1 MRIVDIRQRTFPL
14 NVAIANAAISFDDM
28 TASVVAVV
36 TDVVRNGKPVVGYG
50 FDSVGRYGHG
60 GLLAE
65 RFAPRVLAAEP
76 GSLLD
81 GSGRNLD
88 PDKVWAAA
96 MRNEKPAGHGE
107 RSGAVG
113 LLDTAVWDAVAK
125 IEDRPLWRVLHQRY
139 GRGPAPTAVPVYGSG
154 GHYRPDG
161 NVASLADEVR
171 AMLGL
176 GYVRVKIKAGG
187 APLAEDRRR
196 IEAVLKVLP
205 RPDRLA
211 LDLNGALAPAVAE
224 AFLDA
229 VAPYGLGWVEEPAPP
244 LDFVTSA
251 RLAERYPHPLATG
264 ENLFAADEA
273 RNLLRYGGLR
283 PDRDLLQFD
292 IALAYGIAE
301 YRRIVAVVEAA
312 GWSRTRL
319 YPHAGHAFAL
329 HVVGGLGLGCA
340 EAGADQSKL
349 FGGFPAGVTIADG
362 RASLPD
368 TPGIGFERKAN
379 LFAVAAGLVDG

>member
-1 MRIVDIRQRTFPL
+1 MRIVAIRQRTFPL

-28 TASVVAVV
+28 TASAVAVV
-36 TDVVRNGKPVVGYG
+36 TDVVRHGKPVVGYG

-65 RFAPRVLAAEP
+65 RFAPRVLAADP
-76 GSLLD
+76 ASLLD
-81 GSGRNLD
+81 AGGSNLD

-107 RSGAVG
+107 RGGAIG
-113 LLDTAVWDAVAK
+113 LLDTAIWDAVAK
-125 IEDRPLWRVLHQRY
+125 IADQPLWRVLHQRY

-161 NVASLADEVR
+161 DVKSLADEVR
-171 AMLGL
+171 AMLGS
-176 GYVRVKIKAGG
+176 GYTRVKIKAGG
-187 APLAEDRRR
+187 VPLPEDRRR

-205 RPDRLA
+205 SADRLA

-229 VAPYGLGWVEEPAPP
+229 VAAYGLGWVEEPAAP
-244 LDFVTSA
+244 LDFATSA

-264 ENLFAADEA
+264 ENLFAADETK
-273 RNLLRYGGLR
+273 NLLRYGGLR

-292 IALAYGIAE
+292 IALSYGIVE
-301 YRRIVAVVEAA
+301 YRRIVAAVEAA
-312 GWSRTRL
+312 GWSRARL
-319 YPHAGHAFAL
+319 YPHAGHTLAH
-329 HVVGGLGLGCA
+329 HVVAGLGLGCA
-340 EAGADQSKL
+340 ESGADAAKV
-349 FGGFPAGVTIADG
+349 FGGFPAGIALADG
-362 RASLPD
+362 FASLPEA
-368 TPGIGFERKAN
+368 PGLGFERKAN
-379 LFAVAAGLVDG
+379 LFALAAGLAD